1 MVVWLPL
8 EEPEAELS
16 GDRDVDDEA
25 VAEPEPLKTLDGD
38 AELVKEAVG
47 LAELLAPALTDD
59 EDVPLM
65 ELVADALTGPEGV
78 DEPLAVSDDA
88 GVSLGAAVLDPVT
101 VADED

>member
-8 EEPEAELS
+8 EVPEAELS
-16 GDRDVDDEA
+16 GDGDVDDEA

-59 EDVPLM
+59 EDVPLV
-65 ELVADALTGPEGV
+65 ELVEDALTGPEGV
-78 DEPLAVSDDA
+78 DEPLAESDDA
-88 GVSLGAAVLDPVT
+88 GVPLGVAVLDPVT